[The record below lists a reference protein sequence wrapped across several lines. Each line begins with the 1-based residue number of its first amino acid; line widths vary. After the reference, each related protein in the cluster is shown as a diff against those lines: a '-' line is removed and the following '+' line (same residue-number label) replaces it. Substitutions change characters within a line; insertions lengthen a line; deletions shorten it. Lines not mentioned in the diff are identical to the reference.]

1 MDRRNGSV
9 RLVDQNVIIIGSAA
23 PDRVF
28 LPLKGAQ
35 RAGRE
40 DLMTAAHPSPAGKR
54 MPAVFIGHGSPENA
68 LEENAFTRAWKDLA
82 RSLPRPKAIL
92 SISAH
97 WLTEGTAVTAMPQ
110 PRTIH
115 DFYGFP
121 EALYKINYPSAG
133 SPEIAAR
140 IAKSVASVKVQPDR
154 EWGLDHGT
162 WSVLANMYPQ
172 ADIPVMQLSLDYYLP
187 PLRQYQIGREL
198 GLLRDEGILILGSGN
213 LVHNL
218 ETIAMDAPPYGWAL
232 EFDTFVEQSLA
243 ARDDDALIQY
253 TRQKTARLAHPT
265 YDHYLPLLYV
275 LGACEN
281 ETPRQFNEGI
291 FGGSVGMR
299 CAVFGE

>member
-1 MDRRNGSV
+1 
-9 RLVDQNVIIIGSAA
+9 
-23 PDRVF
+23 
-28 LPLKGAQ
+28 
-35 RAGRE
+35 
-40 DLMTAAHPSPAGKR
+40 MTAAQPSPAGKR

-68 LEENAFTRAWKDLA
+68 LEANAFTRGWKDLA

-97 WLTEGTAVTAMPQ
+97 WLTEGTAVTAMPR

-121 EALYKINYPSAG
+121 EALYKIHYPSPG
-133 SPEIAAR
+133 SPETAAR
-140 IAKSVASVKVQPDR
+140 IVQTVAGVKIQPDQ

-172 ADIPVMQLSLDYYLP
+172 ADIPVLQLSLDYHLAP
-187 PLRQYQIGREL
+187 ARQYRIGREL
-198 GLLRDEGILILGSGN
+198 RPLRDEGILLLGSGN

-218 ETIAMDAPPYGWAL
+218 MAIEWNAPPYDWAL
-232 EFDTFVEQSLA
+232 EFDAFVERSLA

-253 TRQKTARLAHPT
+253 SRQKTARLAHPT

-275 LGACEN
+275 LGASEN

-291 FGGSVGMR
+291 FAGSVGMR

>member
-1 MDRRNGSV
+1 
-9 RLVDQNVIIIGSAA
+9 
-23 PDRVF
+23 
-28 LPLKGAQ
+28 
-35 RAGRE
+35 
-40 DLMTAAHPSPAGKR
+40 MTATHPKLSGKR
-54 MPAVFIGHGSPENA
+54 MPVAFIGHGSPENA
-68 LEENAFTRAWKDLA
+68 LEDNSFTRAWKDLA
-82 RSLPRPKAIL
+82 RALPRPTAVL

-97 WLTEGTAVTAMPQ
+97 WLTEGTAVTAMPK

-121 EALYKINYPSAG
+121 DALNKIEYPAPG

-140 IAKSVASVKVQPDR
+140 VTKSVALVKVQPDR

-187 PLRQYQIGREL
+187 PAQAYRIGREL
-198 GLLRDEGILILGSGN
+198 RPLRDEGVLILGSGN

-218 ETIAMDAPPYGWAL
+218 TAIAWDAPPYDWAL
-232 EFDTFVEQSLA
+232 EFDSFAERSLA

-253 TRQKTARLAHPT
+253 ARQKTARLAHPT

-275 LGACEN
+275 LGASEN
-281 ETPRQFNEGI
+281 ETPRQFNGGI
-291 FGGSVGMR
+291 FAGSVGMR